1 MTHYITLYQIIRR
14 ANHSLIGLLLKTK
27 KKRRNQKKKKS
38 RELTDPQKSL
48 KRRQRF
54 PSSLPLQSAK
64 LRRARL
70 KRDRESSSICRR
82 GLSNSSSKKQRR
94 ESKRPQLPNL
104 LNQQVKAKL
113 TSSTSKSMTT
123 STSTI
128 SENFMPPLFP

>member
-27 KKRRNQKKKKS
+27 KKRKNLRKRKS